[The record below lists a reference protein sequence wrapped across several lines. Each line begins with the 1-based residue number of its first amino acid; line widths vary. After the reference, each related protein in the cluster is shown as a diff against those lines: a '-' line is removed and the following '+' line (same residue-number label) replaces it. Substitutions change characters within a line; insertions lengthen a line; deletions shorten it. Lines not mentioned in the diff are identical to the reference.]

1 MISLLCNSVH
11 TKVSKITEV
20 IPSLPEGFCWLGG
33 NQLPNGDFVLCGKQ
47 IMEKT
52 KSAELDECIL
62 FENGFNKGRKFG
74 AKKTKIFSS
83 FCMLTT
89 RRMHHDRGL
98 KFVHETFPFV
108 GGVKQKIDV
117 LIELYEYA
125 GTIFDD
131 DKMLISGGC
140 YENVSKKFGSFKLG
154 VSSLVYFLS
163 EETQKFY
170 FSQFRESHPIGPSF
184 ALPKKTIGP
193 RVHRYS

>member
-52 KSAELDECIL
+52 KSAELDECLL
-62 FENGFNKGRKFG
+62 FENSPNKGGKVG

-83 FCMLTT
+83 FCMLAT
-89 RRMHHDRGL
+89 RRMHHVPGL

-117 LIELYEYA
+117 LVKRYEYA
-125 GTIFDD
+125 VAIFDND
-131 DKMLISGGC
+131 RMLISGGC
-140 YENVSKKFGSFKLG
+140 CERVSK
-154 VSSLVYFLS
+154 
-163 EETQKFY
+163 
-170 FSQFRESHPIGPSF
+170 
-184 ALPKKTIGP
+184 TIW
-193 RVHRYS
+193 